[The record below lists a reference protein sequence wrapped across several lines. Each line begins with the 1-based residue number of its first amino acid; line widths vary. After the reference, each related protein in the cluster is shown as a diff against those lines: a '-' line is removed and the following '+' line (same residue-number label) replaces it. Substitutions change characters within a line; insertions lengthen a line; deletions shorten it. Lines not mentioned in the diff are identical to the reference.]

1 MTTPLSGI
9 KVIEIGTLIAAPFAA
24 RLMAE
29 FGAEVIKIESLGQGD
44 PLRKW
49 RKLHEGTSLWWY
61 LQSRNKKSL
70 ALNLKSSEGLG
81 LIKQLLGDA
90 DVLIENL
97 RPGGLEKLGLGWDV
111 LHSLNPKLT
120 LVRISGYGQTGPYRD
135 RPGFGAIGE
144 AMGGIR
150 YTTGNPDS
158 PPARVGVSL
167 GDSLAS
173 LHGVIGALMS
183 LLRVKTGQ
191 GDGQVVDV
199 SLAESVFNVME
210 SLVPEYDMLG
220 HVRERSGGALPGIA
234 PSNTYLTADGAYVVI
249 AGNSDPIYK
258 RLMTAIGRSDLAEA
272 AEFAHN
278 DGRAAKSAVLDAA
291 ITHWTSSLPIE
302 QVLSALEAAEVP
314 AGRIYSVAD
323 IVSDPHYQA
332 RDMLLN
338 AQLPGGVSVK
348 MPGIVPKLSETP
360 GAVNWQGPALGQHTD
375 DILSGLGLADADI
388 QRLKIRG
395 WCNDPGLFRAID
407 RAGSL
412 AARWPANRTDLGRDG
427 RQDRADRPTLSRRVF
442 TDRGGLVRLAQ
453 GHPGAA

>member
-1 MTTPLSGI
+1 MTAPLSGI

-29 FGAEVIKIESLGQGD
+29 FGAEVIKIEAMGQGD

-70 ALNLKSSEGLG
+70 ALDLKSPEGLD

-111 LHSLNPKLT
+111 LHALNPKLT

-191 GDGQVVDV
+191 GDGQIVDV
-199 SLAESVFNVME
+199 SLAESVFNLME

-258 RLMTAIGRSDLAEA
+258 RLMHTIGRADLAEA
-272 AEFAHN
+272 PAFAHN
-278 DGRAAKSAVLDAA
+278 DGRAAKSGLLDAA

-332 RDMLLN
+332 REMLLN
-338 AQLPGGVSVK
+338 AELPGGVSVK

-360 GAVNWQGPALGQHTD
+360 GGVNWQGPTLGQHTD
-375 DILSGLGLADADI
+375 EILGSLGLAGADI
-388 QRLKIRG
+388 QRLKTSG
-395 WCNDPGLFRAID
+395 VV
-407 RAGSL
+407 
-412 AARWPANRTDLGRDG
+412 
-427 RQDRADRPTLSRRVF
+427 Q
-442 TDRGGLVRLAQ
+442 
-453 GHPGAA
+453 

>member
-1 MTTPLSGI
+1 MTAPLSGI

-29 FGAEVIKIESLGQGD
+29 FGAEVIKIEAMGQGD

-70 ALNLKSSEGLG
+70 ALDLKSPEGLG

-111 LHSLNPKLT
+111 LHALNPKLT

-191 GDGQVVDV
+191 GDGQIVDV
-199 SLAESVFNVME
+199 SLAESVFNLME

-258 RLMTAIGRSDLAEA
+258 RLMTTIGRADLADA
-272 AEFAHN
+272 PEFAHN
-278 DGRAAKSAVLDAA
+278 DGRAAKSGLLDAA
-291 ITHWTSSLPIE
+291 ITHWTSSRPIE

-338 AQLPGGVSVK
+338 AELPGGVSVK

-360 GAVNWQGPALGQHTD
+360 GGVNWQGPSLGQHTD
-375 DILSGLGLADADI
+375 DILGSLGLTDADI
-388 QRLKIRG
+388 QRLKTTG
-395 WCNDPGLFRAID
+395 VV
-407 RAGSL
+407 
-412 AARWPANRTDLGRDG
+412 
-427 RQDRADRPTLSRRVF
+427 Q
-442 TDRGGLVRLAQ
+442 
-453 GHPGAA
+453 

>member
-1 MTTPLSGI
+1 MTAPLSGI

-24 RLMAE
+24 RMLAE
-29 FGAEVIKIESLGQGD
+29 FGAEVIKIEAMGQGD

-70 ALNLKSSEGLG
+70 ALDLKAPEGLG

-111 LHSLNPKLT
+111 LHALNPKLT

-173 LHGVIGALMS
+173 LHAVIGALMS

-191 GDGQVVDV
+191 GEGQVVDV
-199 SLAESVFNVME
+199 SLAESVFNLME

-258 RLMTAIGRSDLAEA
+258 RLMHTIGRADLAEA
-272 AEFAHN
+272 PEYAHN
-278 DGRAAKSAVLDAA
+278 DGRAAKSGLLDAA
-291 ITHWTSSLPIE
+291 ITHWTSSLPID

-360 GAVNWQGPALGQHTD
+360 GGVNWQGPTLGQHTD
-375 DILSGLGLADADI
+375 DILGSLGLTGADI
-388 QRLKIRG
+388 QRLKT
-395 WCNDPGLFRAID
+395 
-407 RAGSL
+407 AGVV
-412 AARWPANRTDLGRDG
+412 
-427 RQDRADRPTLSRRVF
+427 Q
-442 TDRGGLVRLAQ
+442 
-453 GHPGAA
+453 

>member
-1 MTTPLSGI
+1 MTGPLQGVR
-9 KVIEIGTLIAAPFAA
+9 VIEIGTLIAAPFAA
-24 RLMAE
+24 RLLGE
-29 FGAEVIKIESLGQGD
+29 FGAEVIKIESMGQGD

-70 ALNLKSSEGLG
+70 SLNLKSPEGIDIVKRLAES
-81 LIKQLLGDA
+81 A

-97 RPGGLEKLGLGWDV
+97 RPGALEKLGLGWEV
-111 LHSLNPKLT
+111 LHALNPKLT
-120 LVRISGYGQTGPYRD
+120 LVRISGYGQSGPYRD

-150 YTTGNPDS
+150 YTTGTPGS

-173 LHGVIGALMS
+173 MHAVMGALMS

-234 PSNTYLTADGAYVVI
+234 PSNTYPTADGAYVVI
-249 AGNSDPIYK
+249 AGNSDPIFK
-258 RLMTAIGRSDLAEA
+258 RLMQTIGRADLAEDP
-272 AEFAHN
+272 EFAHN
-278 DGRAAKSAVLDAA
+278 DGRAAQSDMLDGAISA
-291 ITHWTSSLPIE
+291 WSSALPIDD
-302 QVLSALEAAEVP
+302 VLKALEAAEVP
-314 AGRIYSVAD
+314 AGRIYNVAD
-323 IVSDPHYQA
+323 IVADPHYQA
-332 RDMLLN
+332 RGMILD
-338 AQLPGGVSVK
+338 ADLPGGATVK

-360 GAVNWQGPALGQHTD
+360 GSVNWQGPALGQHTD
-375 DILSGLGLADADI
+375 SVLGELGMSAADI
-388 QRLKIRG
+388 AQLKHSG
-395 WCNDPGLFRAID
+395 VV
-407 RAGSL
+407 
-412 AARWPANRTDLGRDG
+412 
-427 RQDRADRPTLSRRVF
+427 Q
-442 TDRGGLVRLAQ
+442 
-453 GHPGAA
+453 

>member
-1 MTTPLSGI
+1 MTAPLSGI

-29 FGAEVIKIESLGQGD
+29 FGAEVIKIEAMGQGD

-70 ALNLKSSEGLG
+70 ALDLKSPEGLD

-111 LHSLNPKLT
+111 LHALNPKLT

-191 GDGQVVDV
+191 GDGQIVDV
-199 SLAESVFNVME
+199 SLAESVFNLME

-258 RLMTAIGRSDLAEA
+258 RLMTTIGRADLADA
-272 AEFAHN
+272 PEFAHN
-278 DGRAAKSAVLDAA
+278 DGRAAKSGLLDAA
-291 ITHWTSSLPIE
+291 ITHWTSSLPID

-332 RDMLLN
+332 RDMLLM

-360 GAVNWQGPALGQHTD
+360 GSVNWQGPTLGQHTD
-375 DILSGLGLADADI
+375 AILGDLGMTVADI
-388 QRLKIRG
+388 QRLKTSG
-395 WCNDPGLFRAID
+395 VV
-407 RAGSL
+407 
-412 AARWPANRTDLGRDG
+412 
-427 RQDRADRPTLSRRVF
+427 Q
-442 TDRGGLVRLAQ
+442 
-453 GHPGAA
+453 

>member
-1 MTTPLSGI
+1 MTGPLQGVR
-9 KVIEIGTLIAAPFAA
+9 VIEIGTLIAAPFAA
-24 RLMAE
+24 RLLGE
-29 FGAEVIKIESLGQGD
+29 FGAEVIKIESMGQGD

-70 ALNLKSSEGLG
+70 SLNLKSPEGIDIVKRLAES
-81 LIKQLLGDA
+81 A

-97 RPGGLEKLGLGWDV
+97 RPGALEKLGLGWDV
-111 LHSLNPKLT
+111 LHALNPKLT
-120 LVRISGYGQTGPYRD
+120 LVRISGYGQSGPYRD

-150 YTTGNPDS
+150 YTTGTPGS

-173 LHGVIGALMS
+173 MHAVMGALMS

-234 PSNTYLTADGAYVVI
+234 PSNTYPTADGAYVVI
-249 AGNSDPIYK
+249 AGNSDPIFK
-258 RLMTAIGRSDLAEA
+258 RLMQTIGRADLAEA
-272 AEFAHN
+272 PEFAHN
-278 DGRAAKSAVLDAA
+278 DGRAAQSDRLDGAISA
-291 ITHWTSSLPIE
+291 WSSALPIDE
-302 QVLSALEAAEVP
+302 VLKALEQAEVP
-314 AGRIYSVAD
+314 AGRIYNVAD
-323 IVSDPHYQA
+323 IVADPHYQA
-332 RDMLLN
+332 RGMILD
-338 AQLPGGVSVK
+338 ADLPGGATVK

-360 GAVNWQGPALGQHTD
+360 GSVNWQGPALGQHTD
-375 DILSGLGLADADI
+375 SVLGELGISAADI
-388 QRLKIRG
+388 AQLKHSG
-395 WCNDPGLFRAID
+395 VV
-407 RAGSL
+407 
-412 AARWPANRTDLGRDG
+412 
-427 RQDRADRPTLSRRVF
+427 Q
-442 TDRGGLVRLAQ
+442 
-453 GHPGAA
+453 

>member
-1 MTTPLSGI
+1 MTAPLSGI

-29 FGAEVIKIESLGQGD
+29 FGAEVIKIEALGQGD

-70 ALNLKSSEGLG
+70 ALDLKSAEGLG
-81 LIKQLLGDA
+81 VIKQLLGDA

-111 LHSLNPKLT
+111 LHALNPKLT

-173 LHGVIGALMS
+173 LHAVIGALMA

-191 GDGQVVDV
+191 GDGQIVDV
-199 SLAESVFNVME
+199 SLAESVFNLME

-258 RLMTAIGRSDLAEA
+258 RLMTTIGRADLAEA
-272 AEFAHN
+272 PEFAHN
-278 DGRAAKSAVLDAA
+278 DGRAAKSGVLDAA
-291 ITHWTSSLPIE
+291 ITHWTSSRPIE

-323 IVSDPHYQA
+323 IVSDPHYHA
-332 RDMLLN
+332 RDMLLK
-338 AQLPGGVSVK
+338 AELPGGVSVK

-360 GAVNWQGPALGQHTD
+360 GAINWQGPTLGQHTD
-375 DILSGLGLADADI
+375 DILGSLGMTVTDI
-388 QRLKIRG
+388 QRLKTSG
-395 WCNDPGLFRAID
+395 VV
-407 RAGSL
+407 
-412 AARWPANRTDLGRDG
+412 
-427 RQDRADRPTLSRRVF
+427 Q
-442 TDRGGLVRLAQ
+442 
-453 GHPGAA
+453 

>member
-1 MTTPLSGI
+1 MTAPLSGI

-29 FGAEVIKIESLGQGD
+29 FGAEVIKIEAMGQGD

-70 ALNLKSSEGLG
+70 ALDLKSPEGLD

-111 LHSLNPKLT
+111 LHALNPKLT

-191 GDGQVVDV
+191 GDGQIVDV
-199 SLAESVFNVME
+199 SLAESVFNLME

-258 RLMTAIGRSDLAEA
+258 RLMTTIGRADLAEA
-272 AEFAHN
+272 PAFAHN
-278 DGRAAKSAVLDAA
+278 DGRAAQSGLLDAA
-291 ITHWTSSLPIE
+291 ITHWTSSLPID

-332 RDMLLN
+332 RDMLLT
-338 AQLPGGVSVK
+338 AELPGGVSVK

-360 GAVNWQGPALGQHTD
+360 GGVNWQGPTLGQHTD
-375 DILSGLGLADADI
+375 EILGSLGMAGADM
-388 QRLKIRG
+388 QRLKT
-395 WCNDPGLFRAID
+395 
-407 RAGSL
+407 AGVV
-412 AARWPANRTDLGRDG
+412 
-427 RQDRADRPTLSRRVF
+427 Q
-442 TDRGGLVRLAQ
+442 
-453 GHPGAA
+453 

>member
-1 MTTPLSGI
+1 MTAPLSGI

-29 FGAEVIKIESLGQGD
+29 FGADVIKIESMGQGD

-70 ALNLKSSEGLG
+70 ALDLKSSEGLD

-97 RPGGLEKLGLGWDV
+97 RPGGLEKLGLGWEV
-111 LHSLNPKLT
+111 LHALNPKLT

-150 YTTGNPDS
+150 YTTGNPES

-191 GDGQVVDV
+191 GEGQIVDV

-234 PSNTYLTADGAYVVI
+234 PSNTYPTADGAYVVI
-249 AGNSDPIYK
+249 AGNSDPIYR
-258 RLMTAIGRSDLAEA
+258 RLMHAIGRADLADAPEL
-272 AEFAHN
+272 AHN
-278 DGRAAKSAVLDAA
+278 DGRAAQSAVLDAA
-291 ITHWTSSLPIE
+291 ITHWTSSQPIDR
-302 QVLSALEAAEVP
+302 VLSALEAAEVP

-332 RDMLLN
+332 RDMLLD

-348 MPGIVPKLSETP
+348 MPGIVPKLSQTP
-360 GAVNWQGPALGQHTD
+360 GGVNWQGPALGQHTD
-375 DILSGLGLADADI
+375 EILGNLGLGGPDI
-388 QRLKIRG
+388 QRL
-395 WCNDPGLFRAID
+395 RAS
-407 RAGSL
+407 GVV
-412 AARWPANRTDLGRDG
+412 
-427 RQDRADRPTLSRRVF
+427 Q
-442 TDRGGLVRLAQ
+442 
-453 GHPGAA
+453 

>member
-1 MTTPLSGI
+1 MTGPLQGVR
-9 KVIEIGTLIAAPFAA
+9 VIEIGTLIAAPFAA
-24 RLMAE
+24 RLMGE

-70 ALNLKSSEGLG
+70 SLNLKSAEGIDIVKRLAES
-81 LIKQLLGDA
+81 A

-97 RPGGLEKLGLGWDV
+97 RPGALEKLGLGWDV
-111 LHSLNPKLT
+111 LHALNPKLT
-120 LVRISGYGQTGPYRD
+120 LVRISGYGQSGPYRD

-150 YTTGNPDS
+150 YTTGTPGS

-173 LHGVIGALMS
+173 MHAVMGALMS

-234 PSNTYLTADGAYVVI
+234 PSNTYPTADGAYVVI
-249 AGNSDPIYK
+249 AGNSDPIFK
-258 RLMTAIGRSDLAEA
+258 RLMQAIGRDDLGENA
-272 AEFAHN
+272 AFAHN
-278 DGRAAKSAVLDAA
+278 DGRAAQSDLLDAA
-291 ITHWTSSLPIE
+291 ISAWSSARPIDE
-302 QVLSALEAAEVP
+302 VLKALEQAEVP
-314 AGRIYSVAD
+314 AGRIYNVAD
-323 IVSDPHYQA
+323 IVADPHYQA
-332 RDMLLN
+332 RGMILD
-338 AQLPGGVSVK
+338 AELPGGASVK
-348 MPGIVPKLSETP
+348 MPGIVPKLSDTP
-360 GAVNWQGPALGQHTD
+360 GSVNWQGPALGQHTD
-375 DILSGLGLADADI
+375 SVLGELGMTAADI
-388 QRLKIRG
+388 AQLKASG
-395 WCNDPGLFRAID
+395 VV
-407 RAGSL
+407 
-412 AARWPANRTDLGRDG
+412 
-427 RQDRADRPTLSRRVF
+427 Q
-442 TDRGGLVRLAQ
+442 
-453 GHPGAA
+453 